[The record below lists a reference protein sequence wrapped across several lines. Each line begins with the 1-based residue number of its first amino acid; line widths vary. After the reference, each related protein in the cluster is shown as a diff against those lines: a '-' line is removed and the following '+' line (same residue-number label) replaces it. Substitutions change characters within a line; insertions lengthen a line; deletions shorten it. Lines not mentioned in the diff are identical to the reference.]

1 MIRNESTPTF
11 CPGEKPWVDMMLGG
25 YSQDIF
31 HFLPHPFSTK
41 NFNGRLVNDD
51 NLYRVQ
57 RHQPGTEL
65 QPKEQFICFQ
75 RKSFGERKVTVKEDQ
90 LESDL
95 GCWKIETRDNSKM
108 RRVRLAQT
116 IDGRGQWLWC
126 GQDLGEEGTPCRA
139 DLDCRHPSWLDAE
152 MMTVTERITEDPE
165 CQTQDWYMRVR

>member
-1 MIRNESTPTF
+1 
-11 CPGEKPWVDMMLGG
+11 MMLGG

-75 RKSFGERKVTVKEDQ
+75 RKSFGERKDIVEDQ

-95 GCWKIETRDNSKM
+95 GCWKIETQDNSK
-108 RRVRLAQT
+108 RVRLIQT
-116 IDGRGQWLWC
+116 IDGLGQWL
-126 GQDLGEEGTPCRA
+126 
-139 DLDCRHPSWLDAE
+139 
-152 MMTVTERITEDPE
+152 
-165 CQTQDWYMRVR
+165 